1 MAAHDRLAIH
11 EFIHR
16 YWFHYDEGLIDVLSG
31 MTSQD
36 CELRSRTER
45 GDHPYEEFIAS
56 HSQGHVAAMEW
67 TKQHR
72 QFSPYPLRHQASNI
86 FVAAERGEE
95 VDVVSYLFVTQI
107 VDRTP
112 SMLSTGIVTWTL
124 RRGDGGTYQLVNQDV
139 VLDSIESA
147 AFETIPEVSGRIE
160 RW

>member
-11 EFIHR
+11 EFVHR
-16 YWFHYDEGLIDVLSG
+16 YWYHYDEGLLDVIAT
-31 MTSQD
+31 MTSDD

-56 HSQGHVAAMEW
+56 HSQGQEAAMAW

-72 QFSPYPLRHQASNI
+72 QFSPYPLRHQAANV

-95 VDVVSYLFVTQI
+95 VDVISYLFVTQI
-107 VDRTP
+107 VDRSP
-112 SMLSTGIVTWTL
+112 SNLSTAVVTWTL
-124 RRGDGGTYQLVNQDV
+124 RRGAEGSYQLVDQEV

-147 AFETIPEVSGRIE
+147 AFESIPEVSGRIE